1 MPRRPDA
8 DEGTSRH
15 PRPDR
20 TAHQRQMVNDVLI
33 AVTAARAGLL
43 VIPESWSTRRCAG
56 CRLIPLDAGPDHHA
70 SAAWRTD
77 ETDYS
82 LYNYGGVKFGWDEA
96 KRDWVL
102 AERGIDF
109 LRFQL
114 IRRASRSHGADA
126 ARQGR
131 TLSEYWFD

>member
-1 MPRRPDA
+1 MPVPITTLRRP
-8 DEGTSRH
+8 G
-15 PRPDR
+15 
-20 TAHQRQMVNDVLI
+20 
-33 AVTAARAGLL
+33 ARMKP
-43 VIPESWSTRRCAG
+43 IIRCG
-56 CRLIPLDAGPDHHA
+56 
-70 SAAWRTD
+70 
-77 ETDYS
+77 
-82 LYNYGGVKFGWDEA
+82 YNCGVVEFGRDEA

>member
-1 MPRRPDA
+1 
-8 DEGTSRH
+8 
-15 PRPDR
+15 
-20 TAHQRQMVNDVLI
+20 MVNDVLI

-56 CRLIPLDAGPDHHA
+56 CRLIDPSMPVPTTML
-70 SAAWRTD
+70 R
-77 ETDYS
+77 
-82 LYNYGGVKFGWDEA
+82 DEA

-114 IRRASRSHGADA
+114 IRRVSRSHGANA
-126 ARQGR
+126 ARQGK